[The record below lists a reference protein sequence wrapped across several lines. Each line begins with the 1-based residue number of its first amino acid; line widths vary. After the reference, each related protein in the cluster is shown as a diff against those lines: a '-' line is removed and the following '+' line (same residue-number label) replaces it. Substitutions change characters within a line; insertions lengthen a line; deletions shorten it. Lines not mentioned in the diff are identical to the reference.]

1 MKSFW
6 RELPKP
12 FFALAPM
19 EDVTDTVFRQII
31 AACSKPDV
39 FFTEFTNV
47 DGIMSVGRE
56 AVIHRLQFS
65 EAERPLVAQ
74 LWGKNPDHYRET
86 AKLLVEMGF
95 DGIDIN
101 MGCPQKKVIKNGGC
115 AALINN
121 PDQARL
127 IIEATKEG
135 VGGKIPVS
143 VKTRIGFKS
152 IITQEWITVLLK
164 AGIDALTVHGRT
176 AAEMSKVP
184 AHWDEIQK
192 AVELRDSMRL
202 DTLVIGNGDVSSR
215 EDGLAKWRATG
226 VDGIMIGRG
235 IFDDPWIF
243 DHGVPHRLHSVKEH
257 LDLMKKHI
265 ELFEATWGRTK
276 QYAILRKFFKIYV
289 KGFDGAS
296 DWRRRVTE
304 TKSTGEVYPL
314 INELIEMMQK
324 AI

>member
-6 RELPKP
+6 RKLSKP
-12 FFALAPM
+12 FFVLAPM
-19 EDVTDTVFRQII
+19 EDVTDTVFRQIVSS
-31 AACSKPDV
+31 CVRPDV

-56 AVIHRLQFS
+56 AVMHRLQFS
-65 EAERPLVAQ
+65 EIERPVVAQ
-74 LWGKNPDHYRET
+74 LWGKSPDHYRET

-135 VGGKIPVS
+135 AGGKIPVS

-152 IITQEWITVLLK
+152 IITEEWITVLLK

-184 AHWDEIQK
+184 AHWDEIAK
-192 AVELRDSMRL
+192 AVELRNSMGL
-202 DTLVIGNGDVSSR
+202 NTLIIGNGDVSSR
-215 EDGLAKWRATG
+215 EDGLAKWKKTG

-243 DHGVPHRLHSVKEH
+243 DHDVPHRLHSVKEH

-276 QYAILRKFFKIYV
+276 QYAILRKFFKVYV
-289 KGFDGAS
+289 KGFDGAA

-304 TKSTGEVYPL
+304 TKSTGDVYPL
-314 INELIEMMQK
+314 IEEMLTRFTSL
-324 AI
+324 